1 MEEPVFPPS
10 LDTTITMATSSLHPK
25 PESEASALLSS
36 PPSKVVIEFPTAA
49 APPLLLRHDSE
60 FSVGSAYED
69 GSPNDLTVT
78 QGATLLTADCLG
90 VGLLALPGN
99 LKVLGWGPGL
109 FFLVLNLPLNLFA
122 GTLLAASA
130 AFVEERQKVA
140 DRLFT
145 AVLQEEEDLLFFAG
159 THGTTSSTP
168 DYQAL
173 NSRTATSHVTIETT
187 GTAHTHLHHDTATY
201 DFIGMT
207 QALFRSP
214 QWTRCVMLMYYV

>member
-1 MEEPVFPPS
+1 
-10 LDTTITMATSSLHPK
+10 MATSSLRPK

-36 PPSKVVIEFPTAA
+36 PPSKVVIEFPAAA

-109 FFLVLNLPLNLFA
+109 FFLLLNLPLNLFA

-130 AFVEERQKVA
+130 AFVEERQKVE

-145 AVLQEEEDLLFFAG
+145 AVLQEEEDLLFFSG
-159 THGTTSSTP
+159 TNGTT

-214 QWTRCVMLMYYV
+214 RWTRCVMLMYYV